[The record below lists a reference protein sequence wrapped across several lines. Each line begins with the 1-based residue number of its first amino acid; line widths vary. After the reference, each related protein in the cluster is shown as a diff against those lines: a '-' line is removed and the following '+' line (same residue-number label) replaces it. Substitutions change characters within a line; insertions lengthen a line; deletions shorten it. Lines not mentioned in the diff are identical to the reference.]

1 MGYNQRDLYSY
12 ICRMGKFEAFSQES
26 SEIKE
31 TDWVQQQV
39 KAELQDLQKESFYS
53 T

>member
-1 MGYNQRDLYSY
+1 MEN
-12 ICRMGKFEAFSQES
+12 FEAFSQDS

-31 TDWVQQQV
+31 IDWVKQQV
-39 KAELQDLQKESFYS
+39 KAELLDLQKESFYA

>member
-1 MGYNQRDLYSY
+1 MGN
-12 ICRMGKFEAFSQES
+12 FEAFSQDS

-31 TDWVQQQV
+31 IDWVQQQV